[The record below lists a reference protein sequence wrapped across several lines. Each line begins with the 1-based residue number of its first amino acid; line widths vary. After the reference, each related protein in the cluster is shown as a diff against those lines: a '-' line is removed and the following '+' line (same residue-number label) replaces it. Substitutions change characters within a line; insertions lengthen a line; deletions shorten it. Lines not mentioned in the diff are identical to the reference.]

1 MSQISEL
8 EQKGLVEAL
17 GVKPN
22 ELFEAKANL
31 LGLFGVLFRIDKR
44 LKNENKTKTL

>member
-1 MSQISEL
+1 MPQISES

-22 ELFEAKANL
+22 ELFEAKHNL
-31 LGLFGVLFRIDKR
+31 LGVFEVLFRIDKR
-44 LKNENKTKTL
+44 LKEKQTKTL